1 MILAL
6 GIICS
11 NRFMEKLKLL
21 YILHLPP
28 LLPKSE
34 IDKIDV
40 NLKNLRDEMEV
51 GTEAESFFSEDASE
65 SVEALPSPVDH
76 GFVQRLTTNIEYPS
90 SSSNVT
96 PNLSIDSTNT
106 KTSTFYV
113 DLPTD
118 FNHFGG
124 PSGLVYDSVDE
135 SDISDLGYKVD
146 SISQNSDGNFLKYD
160 HPISVSS
167 TDTRSLNSLRIFL
180 DQPDSNFTKKTIPN
194 ITESNFMALW
204 SSLLEIIG
212 KTNKDP
218 ECKKIYDLLIELG
231 NSKSDVERDE
241 SLESFTKI
249 YSEGGGGGDE
259 SDNNGNPTSPLNEA
273 SGSIINPPAELSANE
288 NNWRITLNQF
298 LGTAVTVPSI
308 TDHFSQ
314 KTSMKEK
321 VNRMKKN
328 RMKCVVSNYP

>member
-1 MILAL
+1 
-6 GIICS
+6 
-11 NRFMEKLKLL
+11 MEKLKLL

-40 NLKNLRDEMEV
+40 TLKNLRDEMEV

-76 GFVQRLTTNIEYPS
+76 GFVQQLTTNIEYPS

-135 SDISDLGYKVD
+135 SDISDLGFK
-146 SISQNSDGNFLKYD
+146 DGHFLKYD

-167 TDTRSLNSLRIFL
+167 NDTRSLNSLRIFL

-212 KTNKDP
+212 KTNADVD
-218 ECKKIYDLLIELG
+218 CKKVYDLLIELG

-249 YSEGGGGGDE
+249 YSEVDE

-273 SGSIINPPAELSANE
+273 SASIIPPPESSSE

-298 LGTAVTVPSI
+298 LGTAVTVPCI

-328 RMKCVVSNYP
+328 RMKCVVSNYQ

>member
-1 MILAL
+1 
-6 GIICS
+6 
-11 NRFMEKLKLL
+11 MEKLKLL

-40 NLKNLRDEMEV
+40 ALLNLREEMEV
-51 GTEAESFFSEDASE
+51 GTEAETFFNEDASE

-76 GFVQRLTTNIEYPS
+76 GFVQQLPSNIDYPS

-96 PNLSIDSTNT
+96 PNLSLDSTNT

-118 FNHFGG
+118 FNHFGR

-135 SDISDLGYKVD
+135 SDISDLGFKTNID
-146 SISQNSDGNFLKYD
+146 NISNMSQNSDGNFLKYD

-204 SSLLEIIG
+204 ASLLEIIG
-212 KTNKDP
+212 KNNTNVD
-218 ECKKIYDLLIELG
+218 CKKVYDLLIELG

-249 YSEGGGGGDE
+249 YSDGGVGGGDE
-259 SDNNGNPTSPLNEA
+259 SDNNGNPTSPQNEA
-273 SGSIINPPAELSANE
+273 SGSIIQPE
-288 NNWRITLNQF
+288 NSSEITWRITLNQF
-298 LGTAVTVPSI
+298 LGTAVTVPCI
-308 TDHFSQ
+308 TDYFSQ

-328 RMKCVVSNYP
+328 RMKCVVSNYQ

>member
-1 MILAL
+1 
-6 GIICS
+6 
-11 NRFMEKLKLL
+11 MEKLKLL

-34 IDKIDV
+34 IDKIDAT
-40 NLKNLRDEMEV
+40 LKNLRDEMEV

-76 GFVQRLTTNIEYPS
+76 GFVQQLTTNIEYPS

-96 PNLSIDSTNT
+96 PNLSLDSTNT

-135 SDISDLGYKVD
+135 SDISDLGFKVD
-146 SISQNSDGNFLKYD
+146 NISNMSLNSDGNFLKYD

-212 KTNKDP
+212 KTNANGD
-218 ECKKIYDLLIELG
+218 CKKVYDLLIELG

-249 YSEGGGGGDE
+249 YSEGDE
-259 SDNNGNPTSPLNEA
+259 SDNNGNPTSPINEA
-273 SGSIINPPAELSANE
+273 SGSIINPPAERSSE

-298 LGTAVTVPSI
+298 LGTAVTVPCI

-328 RMKCVVSNYP
+328 RMKCVVPNYQ

>member
-1 MILAL
+1 
-6 GIICS
+6 
-11 NRFMEKLKLL
+11 MEKLKLL

-34 IDKIDV
+34 IDKIDAT
-40 NLKNLRDEMEV
+40 LKNLRDEMEV

-76 GFVQRLTTNIEYPS
+76 GFVQQLTTNIEYPS

-96 PNLSIDSTNT
+96 PNLSLDSTNT

-135 SDISDLGYKVD
+135 SDISDLGFKVD
-146 SISQNSDGNFLKYD
+146 NISNMSLNSDGNFLKYD

-194 ITESNFMALW
+194 ITESNFIALW

-212 KTNKDP
+212 KTNANVD
-218 ECKKIYDLLIELG
+218 CKKVYDLLIELG

-249 YSEGGGGGDE
+249 YSEGDE
-259 SDNNGNPTSPLNEA
+259 SDNNGNPTSPINEA
-273 SGSIINPPAELSANE
+273 SGSIINPPAERSSE

-298 LGTAVTVPSI
+298 LGTAVTVPCI

-328 RMKCVVSNYP
+328 RMKCVVPNYQ